1 MKKLRSKAGLTL
13 MEMMAA
19 LLVMVLLVVGM
30 GTGMDAGM
38 RVYRDSKFETDSAA
52 LVDIMNTS
60 MSDLFRYAENI
71 TSKETLS
78 SEDQTKLPAGMEFV
92 FTNMEFGV
100 MDGYFQ
106 ISTEGKT
113 KGMIQLKNLR
123 DNGKA
128 IDLVNAGAYPDLT
141 ISDLHVIYV
150 APDATELTYTDKSG
164 AAKTTAVSRGGFFY
178 VSYTV
183 KSEVDSAKTRDVETV
198 VRQMNVE

>member
-1 MKKLRSKAGLTL
+1 MKKLKSKAGLTL

-38 RVYRDSKFETDSAA
+38 RVYRDSQFESDSAA
-52 LVDIMNTS
+52 LADILNTS
-60 MSDLFRYAENI
+60 MGDLLRYAENVKATTATPDGI
-71 TSKETLS
+71 
-78 SEDQTKLPAGMEFV
+78 EFI
-92 FTNMEFGV
+92 FTNTEYGI

-106 ISTEGKT
+106 MSDQTAS

-123 DNGKA
+123 GDTVT
-128 IDLVNAGAYPDLT
+128 DLVNAGAYPDLS

-164 AAKTTAVSRGGFFY
+164 TEKTTAVSRGGFFY

-183 KSEVDSAKTRDVETV
+183 KSEIDTAKTRDVETV
-198 VRQMNVE
+198 VRQMNVK